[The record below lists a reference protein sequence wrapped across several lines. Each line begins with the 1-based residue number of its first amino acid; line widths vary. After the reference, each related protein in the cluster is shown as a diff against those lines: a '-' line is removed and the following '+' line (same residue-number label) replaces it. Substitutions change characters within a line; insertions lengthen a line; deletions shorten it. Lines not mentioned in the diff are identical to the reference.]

1 MRQITVDIADLK
13 ISGDPESMLI
23 TYALGSCIAVMA
35 YCPFRR
41 VGGMIHY
48 MLPLSKTNPQ
58 RALERPAMFADTGV
72 PLLFEE
78 LYKRGCLK
86 ANLIVKIAGG
96 GKLYEDNG
104 LFDIGSRNYTMLRK
118 MLWKNNVMIAG
129 EDIGGAKSR
138 TARLYVGDGRVVISS
153 HGMESEL

>member
-1 MRQITVDIADLK
+1 
-13 ISGDPESMLI
+13 
-23 TYALGSCIAVMA
+23 
-35 YCPFRR
+35 
-41 VGGMIHY
+41 
-48 MLPLSKTNPQ
+48 
-58 RALERPAMFADTGV
+58 MFADTGV